1 MPLTLNDMKPI
12 SLCITTQE
20 LFDTKRF
27 LLGYCDGLI
36 LRGEDKDLKNNLVLV
51 KRELNAFRTQRKFFD
66 GYKAIITGNI
76 DKILSLV
83 SSRYS
88 KKDPNS
94 VRKIIENG
102 KDILKKILKTS
113 NFEEIL
119 GLENEF
125 KSKIT
130 LPVYE
135 LFLKN
140 MKNSN
145 IKII

>member
-1 MPLTLNDMKPI
+1 MPLTLNDIKPI

-27 LLGYCDGLI
+27 LLNYCDGLI
-36 LRGEDKDLKNNLVLV
+36 LRGGDVDLKSSLTDM
-51 KRELNAFRTQRKFFD
+51 KRQLNAFNTQRKFFD
-66 GYKAIITGNI
+66 GYKAIITNNI

-83 SSRYS
+83 SSRYL
-88 KKDPNS
+88 KKDPSS
-94 VRKIIENG
+94 VRQILSNG
-102 KDILKKILKTS
+102 RNLIRKVVRS
-113 NFEEIL
+113 NSFEEIL

-135 LFLKN
+135 LFIKE
-140 MKNSN
+140 MRNS
-145 IKII
+145 KIDVI